1 MIDDVTGGDGGTLS
15 PNAVPTDSAALR
27 IDLMPVSEF
36 AVELAAVTLKPTH
49 TKAS

>member
-15 PNAVPTDSAALR
+15 PNAVPTDSALR
-27 IDLMPVSEF
+27 IDLMPVSEL
-36 AVELAAVTLKPTH
+36 ALELAAVTLKPTH

>member
-15 PNAVPTDSAALR
+15 SNAVPTDSALR
-27 IDLMPVSEF
+27 IELMAVSEF
-36 AVELAAVTLKPTH
+36 ALELAAVTLRTTH